1 MKNNNVP
8 QHEIAE
14 LGQQP
19 QPQHQHHQ
27 QQQQHHDPGQIQIT
41 DLRHQ
46 SLNEILKNNMEIMK
60 PSGHHDHDHHHTL
73 HGLHHGYDDHH
84 GGMDCTEL
92 IGDNNNNRRSDSN
105 NNHTVGTAN
114 HQQQQQQQLT
124 GSQRGIAHGGSHA
137 TPGTPNS
144 STAGPAATAADCP
157 DDDLSK
163 SQLILID
170 DERSSLHDDDDT
182 LTPSLQSQLERL
194 TSHGGIGLSSGSP
207 AYSAHTGG
215 HTGRNG
221 PASGHSGSHGGSHG
235 PGPTMHH
242 QTLQSDFQPP
252 YFPPPFH
259 HTTQSPPQ
267 QQNHGLDYLSTDPY
281 GQPLSSLHHAPLHHY
296 NQLAGLRPS
305 QEQLGLHRSHRESE
319 LQQHVTQLS
328 HGFPYSD
335 RRSDYSGSIG
345 SGAGATRL
353 GAHEHDPLALH
364 QALQSAVDDGQ
375 NPVID
380 ENAGFMSDLPLL
392 KNFPITDIKKDS
404 SQINLGSPSDVFCS
418 VPGRLSLLSST
429 SKYKVTVAEVQRRLS
444 PPECLNASLLGG
456 VLRRAKSK
464 NGGRLLRE
472 KLEKIGLNLPAGRRK
487 AANVTLLTSLV
498 EGEAIHLAR
507 DFGYVCETEFPARQ
521 VAEYLSRQYSEPQE
535 SYRRKELLLNTK
547 QVTKELM
554 DLLNQDRSPL
564 CNTRPQHILDPSI
577 QRHLTHF
584 SLISHGFGSP
594 AIVAALTAIQNYLNE
609 SIKHLDKMY
618 PGNGGS
624 MVTSSLDKN
633 KMESDKK

>member
-1 MKNNNVP
+1 MKS
-8 QHEIAE
+8 HELAAE
-14 LGQQP
+14 LGP
-19 QPQHQHHQ
+19 A
-27 QQQQHHDPGQIQIT
+27 QIT
-41 DLRHQ
+41 DLRHH
-46 SLNEILKNNMEIMK
+46 SLNEILKSNMEIMK
-60 PSGHHDHDHHHTL
+60 PLNHHHHHHLHHLDPHHFGGGGGHHHHQL
-73 HGLHHGYDDHH
+73 
-84 GGMDCTEL
+84 GGGPMDL
-92 IGDNNNNRRSDSN
+92 NSVVVGNHQLMAGGVGGGSDSN
-105 NNHTVGTAN
+105 NNSTT
-114 HQQQQQQQLT
+114 
-124 GSQRGIAHGGSHA
+124 I
-137 TPGTPNS
+137 S
-144 STAGPAATAADCP
+144 SRNDTNNNLASMTAAAAGRSSSGSGGGNSNNDC

-163 SQLILID
+163 NQLILID
-170 DERSSLHDDDDT
+170 DERSSIHDDDD
-182 LTPSLQSQLERL
+182 ERL
-194 TSHGGIGLSSGSP
+194 TSHGGIGLSGGSP
-207 AYSAHTGG
+207 AYTTHTGG

-221 PASGHSGSHGGSHG
+221 PTSGHGGSHGSSHG

-353 GAHEHDPLALH
+353 GAHEHDPLSLH

-404 SQINLGSPSDVFCS
+404 SQMNMGSPSDVFCS

-547 QVTKELM
+547 QITKELM

-594 AIVAALTAIQNYLNE
+594 AIVAALTAIQNFLNE

-624 MVTSSLDKN
+624 MVTSSLDKS
-633 KMESDKK
+633 KMDSDKK